1 MDQIYNKTNF
11 DKNIRDI
18 LQVGER
24 FDKKNQN
31 VELEGEYLTA
41 A

>member
-11 DKNIRDI
+11 DKNIIDI
-18 LQVGER
+18 LKVGER
-24 FDKKNQN
+24 FDKTKNN